1 MAFVAAARHGG
12 IPLQQNGKW
21 LIFGKDSRRALRK
34 SPNSTGRRFALLLCI
49 ARVSLA
55 GRPGG
60 ARKSSISEPF
70 SMPLAAPS
78 MPAGQNLIAALDEAV
93 ASTEA
98 LFADARRTVAARGT
112 VVGRPMT
119 RGVE

>member
-1 MAFVAAARHGG
+1 MRTFAAVAHHGG

-21 LIFGKDSRRALRK
+21 LIFGKDSRAALRK
-34 SPNSTGRRFALLLCI
+34 SPISTGRRFALLLCT

-55 GRPGG
+55 CRPGG
-60 ARKSSISEPF
+60 ARKSSFSEH

-93 ASTEA
+93 AAAEA
-98 LFADARRTVAARGT
+98 LFADARRAV
-112 VVGRPMT
+112 
-119 RGVE
+119 